1 VNKIYWIEKG
11 RLAGRCGP
19 SVVPLDLN
27 GLQRAGFSAVLS
39 LDAEEFKLIR
49 PGPDSPEVKLIHL
62 TNSIPPKPI
71 EKEIFAVR
79 LPQAVDHAV
88 EIVSRNEG
96 PVLVH
101 CHAGNDR
108 TGGVLTGYLC
118 LTANMTPR
126 RALARVREANPD
138 AISAEGYEEMILAI
152 LERWI
157 ESRNRKSS
165 E

>member
-1 VNKIYWIEKG
+1 MNKIYWIEKG

-19 SVVPLDLN
+19 SVAPLDMNALK
-27 GLQRAGFSAVLS
+27 RAGFSNLVS
-39 LDAEEFKLIR
+39 LDAEEYKRIGTG
-49 PGPDSPEVKLIHL
+49 PEGPDVKLIHL

-79 LPQAVDHAV
+79 LPQAVDHVV
-88 EIVSRNEG
+88 EIVSKNEG

-118 LTANMTPR
+118 LTANLTPR

-138 AISAEGYEEMILAI
+138 AISAKGYEEMILAI

-157 ESRNRKSS
+157 ESRKRESN